1 MIPPLTHKAEK
12 IMEWQVI
19 INIAVGAIICSLGWF
34 ARQIWDSVKEL
45 QKDIHKLE
53 VDLPTIYA
61 TKISMEAR
69 FDKID
74 HMFEK
79 LFERLNNQN
88 IVR

>member
-1 MIPPLTHKAEK
+1 
-12 IMEWQVI
+12 MEWQTI
-19 INIAVGAIICSLGWF
+19 INIIVGSVVAMIGWF
-34 ARQIWDSVKEL
+34 ARQIWDSVKEM
-45 QKDIHKLE
+45 QHDIHKLE

>member
-1 MIPPLTHKAEK
+1 MD
-12 IMEWQVI
+12 WQTVI
-19 INIAVGAIICSLGWF
+19 NLVGGAVIAIVGWM
-34 ARQIWDSVKEL
+34 ARQIWDALTQLRE
-45 QKDIHKLE
+45 DIHKLE
-53 VDLPTIYA
+53 VDLPTTYA

-74 HMFEK
+74 HQFEK

>member
-1 MIPPLTHKAEK
+1 VD
-12 IMEWQVI
+12 WQTVI
-19 INIAVGAIICSLGWF
+19 NLVGGAVLAVIGWF
-34 ARQIWDSVKEL
+34 ARQLWDSVKEL

-61 TKISMEAR
+61 TKMNMDTR
-69 FDKID
+69 FDRID

>member
-1 MIPPLTHKAEK
+1 MA
-12 IMEWQVI
+12 WQTI
-19 INIAVGAIICSLGWF
+19 INIIAGSVIAMIGWF
-34 ARQIWDSVKEL
+34 ARQIWDSVKEM
-45 QKDIHKLE
+45 QHDIHKLE

>member
-1 MIPPLTHKAEK
+1 MD
-12 IMEWQVI
+12 WQTVI
-19 INIAVGAIICSLGWF
+19 NLVGGAVLAVIGWF
-34 ARQIWDSVKEL
+34 ARQLWDSVKEL

-61 TKISMEAR
+61 TKMNMDTR
-69 FDKID
+69 FDRID

>member
-1 MIPPLTHKAEK
+1 MD
-12 IMEWQVI
+12 WQTI
-19 INIAVGAIICSLGWF
+19 INLSGGAVIAVTGWF

-45 QKDIHKLE
+45 ERNIHKLE